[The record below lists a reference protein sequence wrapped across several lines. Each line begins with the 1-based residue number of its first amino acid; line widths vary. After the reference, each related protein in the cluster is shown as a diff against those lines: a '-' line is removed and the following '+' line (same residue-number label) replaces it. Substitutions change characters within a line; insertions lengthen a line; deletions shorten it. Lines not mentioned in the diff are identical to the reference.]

1 MGQVAAI
8 CESAYIGL
16 TTAGELTDKPPGH
29 NKRQDRR
36 RSDTAHVINILAVGR
51 TADGATPDDVRVHL
65 SEMLVGSIPAAATK
79 HWRGRDAARRS
90 KTVKTA
96 SVYCFTH
103 SIYSYYWGA
112 LSDRGSSVRLV

>member
-29 NKRQDRR
+29 NKRQDMR

-65 SEMLVGSIPAAATK
+65 SEMLAGSIPAAATK
-79 HWRGRDAARRS
+79 HRRERDCPRR
-90 KTVKTA
+90 VKVVQTA
-96 SVYCFTH
+96 SVCFV
-103 SIYSYYWGA
+103 SLIYV
-112 LSDRGSSVRLV
+112 LLLLFEP

>member
-51 TADGATPDDVRVHL
+51 IAQLVERTHL
-65 SEMLVGSIPAAATK
+65 VDSSIILGEVVGSIPTAATSTGEEGMPQGGAK
-79 HWRGRDAARRS
+79 QLRRLRCIVS
-90 KTVKTA
+90 L
-96 SVYCFTH
+96 
-103 SIYSYYWGA
+103 IYVLLLLFES
-112 LSDRGSSVRLV
+112 

>member
-51 TADGATPDDVRVHL
+51 IAQLAERTHL
-65 SEMLVGSIPAAATK
+65 VDSSIILGEGEGSSPAAATK
-79 HWRGRDAARRS
+79 HWRERDCPRR
-90 KTVKTA
+90 VKVVQTA

-103 SIYSYYWGA
+103 YSIYSYYWGA
-112 LSDRGSSVRLV
+112 

>member
-51 TADGATPDDVRVHL
+51 TADGATPDDVRVHIKY
-65 SEMLVGSIPAAATK
+65 MLAGSIPAAATK
-79 HWRGRDAARRS
+79 HRRERDAPRRG

-112 LSDRGSSVRLV
+112 

>member
-51 TADGATPDDVRVHL
+51 IAQLAERTHL
-65 SEMLVGSIPAAATK
+65 VDSSIILGEVGGSSPPAATK
-79 HWRGRDAARRS
+79 HRRERDCPRRA
-90 KTVKTA
+90 KVVQTA

-103 SIYSYYWGA
+103 YSIYSYYWGA
-112 LSDRGSSVRLV
+112 

>member
-51 TADGATPDDVRVHL
+51 IVQLVEHRQHKNPHGLRFESECGHKALERKGCPKAGAKQL
-65 SEMLVGSIPAAATK
+65 
-79 HWRGRDAARRS
+79 RRLRCIVS
-90 KTVKTA
+90 LIL
-96 SVYCFTH
+96 YIH
-103 SIYSYYWGA
+103 IIGEP
-112 LSDRGSSVRLV
+112 

>member
-51 TADGATPDDVRVHL
+51 IAQLAERTHL
-65 SEMLVGSIPAAATK
+65 VDSSIILGE
-79 HWRGRDAARRS
+79 GRWFES
-90 KTVKTA
+90 TCGHKTLERKGLPKAGKSSSDSFGV
-96 SVYCFTH
+96 CFTH
-103 SIYSYYWGA
+103 LRIIII
-112 LSDRGSSVRLV
+112 V